1 MDKLKSALH
10 LIYSIILTMGVFLVN
25 IAESATIDYSSYQK
39 PYFTIEF
46 TAQRMGVNIRL
57 NDIPVY
63 DVQNS
68 GFMTLELPVNEH
80 VVSGENEISVITYP
94 LFDDD
99 DE

>member
-46 TAQRMGVNIRL
+46 TAQRMGVNIR
-57 NDIPVY
+57 
-63 DVQNS
+63 
-68 GFMTLELPVNEH
+68 
-80 VVSGENEISVITYP
+80 
-94 LFDDD
+94 
-99 DE
+99 